1 MLEEDDTTVTKLLSV
16 LLVPKG
22 LKIVICLFVG
32 YPLFY
37 PRDGYMA
44 VGSFLF
50 L

>member
-1 MLEEDDTTVTKLLSV
+1 MLEEDAATVTKLLAV
-16 LLVPKG
+16 RLVPKG

-44 VGSFLF
+44 VDSFLF